1 MAHAGFNLIGYA
13 TSPIGLGEDL
23 RSFAAMLEYLDIPF
37 SIVDVPTDSS
47 GRVRLCQ
54 RPKAR

>member
-47 GRVRLCQ
+47 GRVRLAF
-54 RPKAR
+54 KKLS